1 MNLLVNRDGRH
12 MGPYSFDQACH
23 LLAEGKLHS
32 WDLCWPDGAREWVT
46 LDTVPGLSD
55 KSFALREQ
63 RRAEVLA
70 AAQSAAQTG
79 PSSPNPQFVAEPT
92 NAGPSA
98 DASAEQPPETPSR
111 NWMRV
116 VVWSSLVGVI
126 LASAFVWMNYL
137 NTKILIENLVHRED
151 NLTYLKEEN
160 KPFTGTAFAYFT
172 DGTPWE
178 ELNFANGQREGS
190 RTIWHINGKVALQ
203 ETYTAGVLQSA
214 VSFDFNGLQNR
225 ENYENGDG
233 TIMLYWNTSG
243 LRAQELKYQNHLLVK
258 RTMWAQDGSLLGV
271 IPPEE
276 PTELPPNLQVPPPE
290 TIAPVT
296 LPPTNPTPTTNN
308 TPPTTNNTPPTTNKP
323 FTIPVA
329 PVIDTT
335 PDPNKKGRLKVWIQG
350 KPQAAF
356 VRVDVD
362 RRIDLIFLNSTTN
375 AILKEFGYPDQTTGN
390 WWSYG
395 NMTVRNIELAGTSKN
410 VHFLIFN
417 GRVVK
422 VQCNK

>member
-23 LLAEGKLHS
+23 LLVEGKLHS

-70 AAQSAAQTG
+70 AAQTG
-79 PSSPNPQFVAEPT
+79 PSSPNPQFVAEP
-92 NAGPSA
+92 ADAAPSA
-98 DASAEQPPETPSR
+98 DASAKQPPETPSR

-151 NLTYLKEEN
+151 NLTYVKEEN
-160 KPFTGTAFAYFT
+160 EPFNGTAFAYFK

-178 ELNFANGQREGS
+178 ELNFSNGQREGS

-214 VSFDFNGLQNR
+214 VSFDFNGLQNQ
-225 ENYENGDG
+225 ESYENGDG
-233 TIMLYWNTSG
+233 TVMLYWNTSG
-243 LRAQELKYQNHLLVK
+243 LRAQELKYRNHQLVK
-258 RTMWAQDGSLLGV
+258 RTMWAQDGSLLAV

-296 LPPTNPTPTTNN
+296 P
-308 TPPTTNNTPPTTNKP
+308 PPTTTNQP
-323 FTIPVA
+323 FTIPVV

-356 VRVDVD
+356 VRVEVD
-362 RRIDLIFLNSTTN
+362 RRIDLIFQNTTTN
-375 AILKEFGYPDQTTGN
+375 VIIREFGYPDQTTGN

-395 NMTVRNIELAGTSKN
+395 NMTVRNIELAGTSKK

-422 VQCNK
+422 VQCTK

>member
-70 AAQSAAQTG
+70 ATQSAAQTG

-92 NAGPSA
+92 NAAPSA

-296 LPPTNPTPTTNN
+296 LPPT
-308 TPPTTNNTPPTTNKP
+308 TNNTPPTTNKP

>member
-1 MNLLVNRDGRH
+1 

-46 LDTVPGLSD
+46 LDTVPGLSN

-70 AAQSAAQTG
+70 TAQSAAQTG
-79 PSSPNPQFVAEPT
+79 PSSPNPQFVAEPA
-92 NAGPSA
+92 NAAPSA
-98 DASAEQPPETPSR
+98 DASTKQPPETPSR

-308 TPPTTNNTPPTTNKP
+308 TPPTTNKP

-362 RRIDLIFLNSTTN
+362 RRIDLIFQNTTTN
-375 AILKEFGYPDQTTGN
+375 VIIREFGYPDQTTGN